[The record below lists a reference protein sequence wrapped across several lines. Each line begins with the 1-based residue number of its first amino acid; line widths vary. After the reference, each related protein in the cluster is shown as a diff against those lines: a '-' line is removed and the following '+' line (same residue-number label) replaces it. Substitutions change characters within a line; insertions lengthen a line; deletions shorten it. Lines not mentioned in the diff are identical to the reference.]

1 MTYNLLK
8 LYVLIDMGYFFV
20 FNFLYLFLL
29 SYIMCISYGMIVNC
43 VADLTLFDTLGDKTM
58 FNDLHM

>member
-20 FNFLYLFLL
+20 FNFLYCFLKL
-29 SYIMCISYGMIVNC
+29 AICVSYILVYYFV
-43 VADLTLFDTLGDKTM
+43 
-58 FNDLHM
+58 FNGTDIFM